1 MLQVGEEKYTPELS
15 RKYYDKI
22 ITYQDDRRNSQNFYR
37 RLFYMAKKENKYSE
51 YGIATQAIHTG
62 TDYDAETGAVRR
74 PLHMA
79 NSYKL
84 PDDLSKVNYSSTDLL
99 MYSRNGNANQHWLE
113 EKIAALHEADDAIVL
128 ASGVGALHALFW
140 TLLKTGD
147 RVVYPKVSYMAVY
160 RMFHELFNNKFG
172 VETVMVDMTDLE
184 EVKAA
189 ITPGTRLVHIETP
202 DNPTNG
208 VTDIE
213 AIVKIAHEN
222 GALVSVDNTFASP
235 LNQKPLEYGA
245 DFVVEA
251 LTKFINGHGDAQGGA
266 IISNDLETMDR
277 IRYEA
282 QVNVGAV
289 ISPFNAWQIFR
300 GSVTFPLRMQRIN
313 DSSQKIAEWLEQRE
327 NVTFVSY
334 PGLPSNPGHELAK
347 RQMKNGYGGVIS
359 FGINADDKAVERF
372 CAALKVVTF
381 AVSLGHDESL
391 IFPQPSYDERIN
403 LYPEKFRKGFI
414 RFSVGLEEPEDI
426 ISDLDQAFRSIGL

>member
-1 MLQVGEEKYTPELS
+1 
-15 RKYYDKI
+15 
-22 ITYQDDRRNSQNFYR
+22 
-37 RLFYMAKKENKYSE
+37 MAKKENKYRD
-51 YGIATQAIHTG
+51 YGLATQAIHTG
-62 TDYDAETGAVRR
+62 TDYDEGTGAVRR

-79 NSYKL
+79 NSFKL
-84 PDDLSKVNYSSTDLL
+84 PDDLSQVNYSSTDLL
-99 MYSRNGNANQHWLE
+99 MYSRNGNPNQHWLE
-113 EKIAALHEADDAIVL
+113 EKVAALHGADDAIVL
-128 ASGVGALHALFW
+128 ASGVAALHALFW

-160 RMFHELFNNKFG
+160 RLFHELFNRKFG
-172 VETVMVDMTDLE
+172 VETVMVDMTDLD
-184 EVKAA
+184 EVRKA

-213 AIVKIAHEN
+213 AVVKIAHEN

-235 LNQKPLEYGA
+235 YNQKPLQLGA
-245 DFVVEA
+245 DFVVES
-251 LTKFINGHGDAQGGA
+251 LTKFVNGHGDAQGGA
-266 IISNDLETMDR
+266 ILSNDLETMDR

-282 QVNVGAV
+282 QVNVGSV

-313 DSSQKIAEWLEQRE
+313 ESTQKIAEWLEGRE

-334 PGLPSNPGHELAK
+334 PGLPSNPGHALAQ
-347 RQMKNGYGGVIS
+347 RQMKNGFGGVIS
-359 FGINADDKAVERF
+359 FGVDTDDKTVERF

-391 IFPQPSYDERIN
+391 IFPQPSYDERID

-414 RFSVGLEEPEDI
+414 RFSVGLEDPEDI
-426 ISDLDQAFRSIGL
+426 IADLDQALRSVGL

>member
-1 MLQVGEEKYTPELS
+1 MFGG
-15 RKYYDKI
+15 DK
-22 ITYQDDRRNSQNFYR
+22 N
-37 RLFYMAKKENKYSE
+37 MAKKDNPYKGL
-51 YGIATQAIHTG
+51 GINTQAIHTG
-62 TDYDAETGAVRR
+62 TGYDAETGAVRR

-84 PDDLSKVNYSSTDLL
+84 PDDLSQVNYSSTDIL
-99 MYSRNGNANQHWLE
+99 MYARNGNANQHWLE
-113 EKIAALHEADDAIVL
+113 EKIAALHDADDAIVL

-147 RVVYPKVSYMAVY
+147 RVVYPNVSYMAVY
-160 RMFHELFNNKFG
+160 RMFHELFNRKFG
-172 VETVMVDMTDLE
+172 VETVMVDMTDTE
-184 EVKAA
+184 AVKAA

-235 LNQKPLEYGA
+235 FNQKPLEYGA
-245 DFVVEA
+245 DFVVES
-251 LTKFINGHGDAQGGA
+251 LTKYINGHGDAQGGA

-300 GSVTFPLRMQRIN
+300 GSVTFPLRMQKIN
-313 DSSQKIAEWLEQRE
+313 ESSMKIAQWLELRD

-334 PGLPSNPGHELAK
+334 PGLSSNSGYAIAK
-347 RQMKNGYGGVIS
+347 RQMKNGFGGVIS
-359 FGINADDKAVERF
+359 FGINADDKEVERF
-372 CAALKVVTF
+372 CSALQIITF

-391 IFPQPSYDERIN
+391 IFPQPSYDERID

-414 RFSVGLEEPEDI
+414 RFSVGLEDVEDI
-426 ISDLDQAFRSIGL
+426 IADLDQALKTIGL

>member
-1 MLQVGEEKYTPELS
+1 
-15 RKYYDKI
+15 
-22 ITYQDDRRNSQNFYR
+22 
-37 RLFYMAKKENKYSE
+37 MAKKENRFKDYD
-51 YGIATQAIHTG
+51 ITTQAIHTG

-99 MYSRNGNANQHWLE
+99 MYARNGNANQHWLE
-113 EKIAALHEADDAIVL
+113 EKVAALYGADDAIVL
-128 ASGVGALHALFW
+128 ASGVATLHALFW

-160 RMFHELFNNKFG
+160 RMFHELFNIKFG
-172 VETVMVDMTDLE
+172 VETVMVDMTDLDA
-184 EVKAA
+184 VRMA

-202 DNPTNG
+202 DNPTVG

-213 AIVKIAHEN
+213 AVAKIAHEN
-222 GALVSVDNTFASP
+222 GAILSVDNTFASP
-235 LNQKPLEYGA
+235 YNQLPLELGA
-245 DFVVEA
+245 DFVVDA

-266 IISNDLETMDR
+266 IISNDLAAMDR

-282 QVNVGAV
+282 QVNVGSV

-300 GSVTFPLRMQRIN
+300 GAVTFPLRMQRIN
-313 DSSQKIAEWLEQRE
+313 DSSLRIAHWLEQRK

-334 PGLPSNPGHELAK
+334 PGLPSNRGHFTAK
-347 RQMKNGYGGVIS
+347 KQMKNGYGGVIS
-359 FGINADDKAVERF
+359 FGLNADDKTVERF
-372 CAALKVVTF
+372 CAKLKVVTF

-391 IFPQPSYDERIN
+391 IFPQPSYDERID
-403 LYPEKFRKGFI
+403 LYPKQFREGFI

-426 ISDLDQAFRSIGL
+426 IEDLDQALRAVGL

>member
-1 MLQVGEEKYTPELS
+1 
-15 RKYYDKI
+15 
-22 ITYQDDRRNSQNFYR
+22 
-37 RLFYMAKKENKYSE
+37 MAKKENRFKDYD
-51 YGIATQAIHTG
+51 ITTQAIHTG

-99 MYSRNGNANQHWLE
+99 MYARNGNANQHWLE
-113 EKIAALHEADDAIVL
+113 EKVAALYGADDAIVL
-128 ASGVGALHALFW
+128 ASGVAALHALFW

-160 RMFHELFNNKFG
+160 RMFHELFNIKFG
-172 VETVMVDMTDLE
+172 VETVMVDMTDLDA
-184 EVKAA
+184 VRMA

-202 DNPTNG
+202 DNPTVG

-213 AIVKIAHEN
+213 AVAKIAHKN
-222 GALVSVDNTFASP
+222 GAIVSVDNTFASP
-235 LNQKPLEYGA
+235 YNQLPLELGA
-245 DFVVEA
+245 DFVVDA

-266 IISNDLETMDR
+266 IISNDLAAMDR

-282 QVNVGAV
+282 QVNVGSV

-300 GSVTFPLRMQRIN
+300 GAVTFPLRMQRIN
-313 DSSQKIAEWLEQRE
+313 DSSLRIAHWLEQRK

-334 PGLPSNPGHELAK
+334 PGLPSNRGHFTAK
-347 RQMKNGYGGVIS
+347 KQMKNGYGGVIS
-359 FGINADDKAVERF
+359 FGLNADDKTVERF
-372 CAALKVVTF
+372 CAKLKVVTF

-391 IFPQPSYDERIN
+391 IFPQPSYDERID
-403 LYPEKFRKGFI
+403 LYPKQFLEGFI

-426 ISDLDQAFRSIGL
+426 IEDLDQALRAVGL

>member
-1 MLQVGEEKYTPELS
+1 MMRIKTKV
-15 RKYYDKI
+15 
-22 ITYQDDRRNSQNFYR
+22 
-37 RLFYMAKKENKYSE
+37 AKKENKYKG
-51 YGIATQAIHTG
+51 YDITTQAIHTG
-62 TDYDAETGAVRR
+62 TDYDEGTGAVRR

-84 PDDLSKVNYSSTDLL
+84 PDDLSQVNYSSTDLL
-99 MYSRNGNANQHWLE
+99 MYSRNGNPNQHWLE
-113 EKIAALHEADDAIVL
+113 EKVAALHDADDAIVL
-128 ASGVGALHALFW
+128 GSGVAALHALFW
-140 TLLKTGD
+140 TLLKSGD
-147 RVVYPKVSYMAVY
+147 RVIYPNVSYMAVY
-160 RMFHELFNNKFG
+160 RMFHELFNRKFG
-172 VETVMVDMTDLE
+172 VETIMVDMTDLDA
-184 EVKAA
+184 VKQV

-213 AIVKIAHEN
+213 AIAKIAHEN
-222 GALVSVDNTFASP
+222 GALLSVDNTFASP
-235 LNQKPLEYGA
+235 FNQKPLELGA

-266 IISNDLETMDR
+266 IISNDLEAMDR

-282 QVNVGAV
+282 QVNVGSV

-313 DSSQKIAEWLEQRE
+313 ESSQKIAEWLEQRE

-359 FGINADDKAVERF
+359 FGVDTDDKTVERF

-414 RFSVGLEEPEDI
+414 RFSVGLEDPDDI
-426 ISDLDQAFRSIGL
+426 IADLDQALKSVGL

>member
-1 MLQVGEEKYTPELS
+1 
-15 RKYYDKI
+15 
-22 ITYQDDRRNSQNFYR
+22 
-37 RLFYMAKKENKYSE
+37 MAKKQNKYKD
-51 YGIATQAIHTG
+51 YDITTQAIHTG

-79 NSYKL
+79 NSFKL
-84 PDDLSKVNYSSTDLL
+84 PDDLSQVNYSSTDLL
-99 MYSRNGNANQHWLE
+99 MYARNGNPNQHWLE
-113 EKIAALHEADDAIVL
+113 EKIAALHDADDAIVL
-128 ASGVGALHALFW
+128 ASGVAALHALFW
-140 TLLKTGD
+140 TLLKSGD
-147 RVVYPKVSYMAVY
+147 RVVYPNVSYMAVY
-160 RMFHELFNNKFG
+160 RMFHELFNLKFN

-184 EVKAA
+184 AVKKA
-189 ITPGTRLVHIETP
+189 ITPGTKLVHVETP

-208 VTDIE
+208 IADIAE
-213 AIVKIAHEN
+213 IAKIAHEN
-222 GALVSVDNTFASP
+222 GAVLSVDNTFASP
-235 LNQKPLEYGA
+235 LNQRPLDLGA

-282 QVNVGAV
+282 QVNVGSV

-313 DSSQKIAEWLEQRE
+313 DSSLKIAKWLEHRE

-334 PGLPSNPGHELAK
+334 PGLESNPGHEIAK
-347 RQMKNGYGGVIS
+347 KQMKNGFGGVIS
-359 FGINADDKAVERF
+359 FGVKADDKAVERF

-403 LYPEKFRKGFI
+403 LYPEKFRQGFI
-414 RFSVGLEEPEDI
+414 RFSGGLEEPEDI
-426 ISDLDQAFRSIGL
+426 IRDIDQALKSIGL

>member
-1 MLQVGEEKYTPELS
+1 MS
-15 RKYYDKI
+15 
-22 ITYQDDRRNSQNFYR
+22 
-37 RLFYMAKKENKYSE
+37 KKENRYKD
-51 YGIATQAIHTG
+51 YGVATQAIHTG
-62 TDYDAETGAVRR
+62 TDYDEETGAVRR

-79 NSYKL
+79 NSFKL
-84 PDDLSKVNYSSTDLL
+84 PDDLSQVNYSSTDLL
-99 MYSRNGNANQHWLE
+99 MYSRNGNPNQHWLE
-113 EKIAALHEADDAIVL
+113 EKIAALHGADDAIVL
-128 ASGVGALHALFW
+128 ASGVAALHALFW

-147 RVVYPKVSYMAVY
+147 KVIYPKVSYMAVY
-160 RMFHELFNNKFG
+160 RMFHELFNRKFG
-172 VETVMVDMTDLE
+172 VDTVMVDMTDLDA
-184 EVKAA
+184 VKKA

-202 DNPTNG
+202 DNPTNR

-235 LNQKPLEYGA
+235 LNQKPLKFGA
-245 DFVVEA
+245 DFVVES

-282 QVNVGAV
+282 QVNVGSV

-300 GSVTFPLRMQRIN
+300 GSVTFPLRMRQIN
-313 DSSQKIAEWLEQRE
+313 TSSQEIAEWLEQRD

-334 PGLPSNPGHELAK
+334 PGLKSNASHALAS
-347 RQMKNGYGGVIS
+347 RQMENGYGGVIS
-359 FGINADDKAVERF
+359 FGIEADDKAVERF

-391 IFPQPSYDERIN
+391 IFPQPSYDERID
-403 LYPEKFRKGFI
+403 LYPEEFRKGFI

-426 ISDLDQAFRSIGL
+426 IADLDQALKTIGL

>member
-1 MLQVGEEKYTPELS
+1 
-15 RKYYDKI
+15 
-22 ITYQDDRRNSQNFYR
+22 
-37 RLFYMAKKENKYSE
+37 MAKKENRFKDYD
-51 YGIATQAIHTG
+51 ITTQAIHTG

-84 PDDLSKVNYSSTDLL
+84 LDDLSKVNYSSTDLL
-99 MYSRNGNANQHWLE
+99 MYARNGNANQHWLE
-113 EKIAALHEADDAIVL
+113 EKVAALYGADDAIVL
-128 ASGVGALHALFW
+128 ASGVAALHALFW

-160 RMFHELFNNKFG
+160 RMFHELFNIKFG
-172 VETVMVDMTDLE
+172 VETVMVDMTDLDA
-184 EVKAA
+184 VRMA

-202 DNPTNG
+202 DNPTVG

-213 AIVKIAHEN
+213 AVAKIAHKN
-222 GALVSVDNTFASP
+222 GAIVSVDNTFASP
-235 LNQKPLEYGA
+235 YNQLPLELGA
-245 DFVVEA
+245 DFVVDA

-266 IISNDLETMDR
+266 IISNDLAAMDR

-282 QVNVGAV
+282 QVNVGSV

-300 GSVTFPLRMQRIN
+300 GAVTFPLRMQRIN
-313 DSSQKIAEWLEQRE
+313 DSSLRIAHWLEQRK

-334 PGLPSNPGHELAK
+334 PGLPGNRGHFTAK
-347 RQMKNGYGGVIS
+347 KQMKNGYGGVIS
-359 FGINADDKAVERF
+359 FGLNADDKTVERF
-372 CAALKVVTF
+372 CAKLKVVTF

-391 IFPQPSYDERIN
+391 IFPQPSYDERID
-403 LYPEKFRKGFI
+403 LYPKQFREGFI

-426 ISDLDQAFRSIGL
+426 IEDLDQALRAVGL

>member
-1 MLQVGEEKYTPELS
+1 
-15 RKYYDKI
+15 
-22 ITYQDDRRNSQNFYR
+22 
-37 RLFYMAKKENKYSE
+37 MAKKENPYKE
-51 YGIATQAIHTG
+51 YGVATQAIHTG
-62 TDYDAETGAVRR
+62 TDYDEGTGAVRR

-84 PDDLSKVNYSSTDLL
+84 PDDLSQVNYSSTDLL
-99 MYSRNGNANQHWLE
+99 MYARNGNPNQHWLE
-113 EKIAALHEADDAIVL
+113 EKIAALHNADDAIVL

-160 RMFHELFNNKFG
+160 RMFHELFNRKFG
-172 VETVMVDMTDLE
+172 VETIMVDMTNLDA
-184 EVKAA
+184 VKAA

-208 VTDIE
+208 VSNIAE
-213 AIVKIAHEN
+213 IVKIAHAN

-235 LNQKPLEYGA
+235 YNQKPLEYGA

-266 IISNDLETMDR
+266 IISNNLEAMDR

-282 QVNVGAV
+282 QVNVGSV

-313 DSSQKIAEWLEQRE
+313 DSSQKIAEWLEQRK

-334 PGLPSNPGHELAK
+334 PGLPSNSGHELAK
-347 RQMKNGYGGVIS
+347 KQMQNGYGGVIS
-359 FGINADDKAVERF
+359 FGINADDKTVERF

-403 LYPEKFRKGFI
+403 LYPEKFRRGFI

-426 ISDLDQAFRSIGL
+426 IFDLNQALESIGL

>member
-1 MLQVGEEKYTPELS
+1 
-15 RKYYDKI
+15 
-22 ITYQDDRRNSQNFYR
+22 
-37 RLFYMAKKENKYSE
+37 MAKKENKFAG

-99 MYSRNGNANQHWLE
+99 MYARNGNANQHWLE
-113 EKIAALHEADDAIVL
+113 EKVAALYGADDAIVL
-128 ASGVGALHALFW
+128 ASGVAALHALFW
-140 TLLKTGD
+140 TLLKSGD
-147 RVVYPKVSYMAVY
+147 RVIYPKVSYMAVY
-160 RMFHELFNNKFG
+160 RMFHELFNQKFG

-184 EVKAA
+184 AVKKA

-202 DNPTNG
+202 DNPTVG
-208 VTDIE
+208 VTDIA
-213 AIVKIAHEN
+213 AIAEICHQN
-222 GALVSVDNTFASP
+222 GAILSVDNTFASP
-235 LNQKPLEYGA
+235 YNQRPLDLGA
-245 DFVVEA
+245 DFVVDA
-251 LTKFINGHGDAQGGA
+251 LTKFVNGHGDAQGGA
-266 IISNDLETMDR
+266 IISNNLEMMDR

-282 QVNVGAV
+282 QVNVGSV

-300 GSVTFPLRMQRIN
+300 GSVTFPLRMERIN
-313 DSSQKIAEWLEQRE
+313 NSTLEIAKWLEQRE
-327 NVTFVSY
+327 NVTFVAY
-334 PGLPSNPGHELAK
+334 PGLESNPGYAVAQK
-347 RQMKNGYGGVIS
+347 QMKHGYGGVIS
-359 FGINADDKAVERF
+359 FGLNTDDKTVERF

-403 LYPEKFRKGFI
+403 LYPEKFHKGFI

-426 ISDLDQAFRSIGL
+426 IGDLDQALKAVGL

>member
-1 MLQVGEEKYTPELS
+1 
-15 RKYYDKI
+15 
-22 ITYQDDRRNSQNFYR
+22 
-37 RLFYMAKKENKYSE
+37 MAKKKNPYKE
-51 YGIATQAIHTG
+51 YGISTQAIHTG
-62 TDYDAETGAVRR
+62 TDYDEGTGAVRR

-84 PDDLSKVNYSSTDLL
+84 PDDLSQVNYSSTDLL
-99 MYSRNGNANQHWLE
+99 MYSRNGNPNQHWLE
-113 EKIAALHEADDAIVL
+113 EKIAALHDADDAIVL
-128 ASGVGALHALFW
+128 ASGVAALHALFW

-147 RVVYPKVSYMAVY
+147 KVLYPKVSYMAVY
-160 RMFHELFNNKFG
+160 RMFHELFNEKFG

-184 EVKAA
+184 AVKKA
-189 ITPGTRLVHIETP
+189 ITPGTRLIHVETP

-208 VTDIE
+208 VTDIA
-213 AIVKIAHEN
+213 AIAKIAHEN
-222 GALVSVDNTFASP
+222 GAILSVDNTFASP
-235 LNQKPLEYGA
+235 YNQKPLELGA

-282 QVNVGAV
+282 QVNVGSV

-313 DSSQKIAEWLEQRE
+313 ESSQQIAEWLEQRE
-327 NVTFVSY
+327 NITFVSY
-334 PGLPSNPGHELAK
+334 PGLKSNAGHELAK
-347 RQMKNGYGGVIS
+347 KQMKKGYGGVIS
-359 FGINADDKAVERF
+359 FGVDADDKAVEKF

-391 IFPQPSYDERIN
+391 IFPQPSFDERIN

-426 ISDLDQAFRSIGL
+426 IADLDQALRKIGL